1 MADTRFLP
9 YSEAAELLRRY
20 DIPLAPQ
27 RLVQTTEEAV
37 AAANELGYP
46 LALKGIATRATHKS
60 DAGLLRLHLED
71 EAAVASAS
79 HALLAT
85 GSALGL
91 EGLLVQA
98 MVPPAVEMLA
108 GITVDEQFGP
118 LLALGS
124 GGILVELLDDVVL
137 RLPPLNKAQ
146 ARRMIAATRSWPL
159 LQGFRGRPPGDVP
172 ALVQLLANLSRLAQ
186 AESQRLASLDLNPVM
201 VLPQSQG
208 VRVVDLRI
216 AVHSQ

>member
-1 MADTRFLP
+1 MAKTSFLP
-9 YSEAAELLRRY
+9 YMEAAELLRSY

-27 RLVQTTEEAV
+27 RLVQTAEEAV

-46 LALKGIATRATHKS
+46 VALKGIAAKASHKS

-71 EAAVASAS
+71 EAAVAGA
-79 HALLAT
+79 AETLLAT
-85 GSALGL
+85 GARLSL

-137 RLPPLNKAQ
+137 RLPPLNEAQ
-146 ARRMIAATRSWPL
+146 ARRMVTATRSWLL
-159 LQGFRGRPPGDVP
+159 LQGFRGQPPADVP
-172 ALVQLLANLSRLAQ
+172 ALVQLLTNLSRLAQ
-186 AESQRLASLDLNPVM
+186 AESHHLASLDLNPVM
-201 VLPQSQG
+201 ILPQGQG
-208 VRVVDLRI
+208 VQVVDLRI
-216 AVHSQ
+216 AVHS

>member
-1 MADTRFLP
+1 MAKTSFLP
-9 YSEAAELLRRY
+9 YMEAAELLRSY

-27 RLVQTTEEAV
+27 RLVQTAEEAV

-46 LALKGIATRATHKS
+46 VALKGIAAKASHKS

-71 EAAVASAS
+71 EAAVAGA
-79 HALLAT
+79 AETLLAT
-85 GSALGL
+85 GATLSL

-137 RLPPLNKAQ
+137 RLPPLNEAQ
-146 ARRMIAATRSWPL
+146 ARRMVTATRSWLL
-159 LQGFRGRPPGDVP
+159 LQGFRGQPPADVP
-172 ALVQLLANLSRLAQ
+172 ALVQLLTNLSRLAQ
-186 AESQRLASLDLNPVM
+186 AESHHLASLDLNPVM
-201 VLPQSQG
+201 ILPQGQG
-208 VRVVDLRI
+208 VQVVDLRI
-216 AVHSQ
+216 AVHS

>member
-1 MADTRFLP
+1 M
-9 YSEAAELLRRY
+9 EAAELLRSY

-27 RLVQTTEEAV
+27 RLVQTAEEAV

-46 LALKGIATRATHKS
+46 VALKGIAAKASHKS

-71 EAAVASAS
+71 EAAVAGA
-79 HALLAT
+79 AETLLTTGAT
-85 GSALGL
+85 LAL

-137 RLPPLNKAQ
+137 RL
-146 ARRMIAATRSWPL
+146 
-159 LQGFRGRPPGDVP
+159 
-172 ALVQLLANLSRLAQ
+172 
-186 AESQRLASLDLNPVM
+186 
-201 VLPQSQG
+201 
-208 VRVVDLRI
+208 
-216 AVHSQ
+216 

>member
-1 MADTRFLP
+1 MAKTSFLP
-9 YSEAAELLRRY
+9 YMEAAELLRSY

-27 RLVQTTEEAV
+27 RLVQTAEEAV

-46 LALKGIATRATHKS
+46 VALKGIAAKATHKS
-60 DAGLLRLHLED
+60 DAGLLRLDLED
-71 EAAVASAS
+71 EAAVAGA
-79 HALLAT
+79 AETLLAT
-85 GSALGL
+85 GARLSL

-137 RLPPLNKAQ
+137 RLPPLNEAQ
-146 ARRMIAATRSWPL
+146 ARRMVTATRSWPL
-159 LQGFRGRPPGDVP
+159 LQGFRGQPPADVP
-172 ALVQLLANLSRLAQ
+172 ALVQLLTNLSRLAQ
-186 AESQRLASLDLNPVM
+186 AESHHLASLDLNPVM
-201 VLPQSQG
+201 ILPQGQG
-208 VRVVDLRI
+208 VQVVDLRI
-216 AVHSQ
+216 AVHS

>member
-1 MADTRFLP
+1 MAKTSFLP
-9 YSEAAELLRRY
+9 YMEAAELLRSY

-27 RLVQTTEEAV
+27 RLVQTAEEAV

-46 LALKGIATRATHKS
+46 VALKAIAAKATHKS
-60 DAGLLRLHLED
+60 DAGLLRLDLED
-71 EAAVASAS
+71 EAAVAGA
-79 HALLAT
+79 AETLLAT
-85 GSALGL
+85 GATLSL

-137 RLPPLNKAQ
+137 RLPPLNEAQ
-146 ARRMIAATRSWPL
+146 ARRMVTATRSWPL
-159 LQGFRGRPPGDVP
+159 LQGFRGQPPADVP
-172 ALVQLLANLSRLAQ
+172 ALVQLLTNLSRLAQ
-186 AESQRLASLDLNPVM
+186 AESHHLASLDLNPVM
-201 VLPQSQG
+201 ILPQGQG
-208 VRVVDLRI
+208 VQVVDLRI
-216 AVHSQ
+216 AVHS

>member
-1 MADTRFLP
+1 MAKTSFLP
-9 YSEAAELLRRY
+9 YMEAAELLRSY

-27 RLVQTTEEAV
+27 RLVQTAEEAV

-46 LALKGIATRATHKS
+46 VALKGIAAKASHKS

-71 EAAVASAS
+71 EAAVAGA
-79 HALLAT
+79 AETLLAT
-85 GSALGL
+85 GARLSL

-137 RLPPLNKAQ
+137 RLPPLNEAQ
-146 ARRMIAATRSWPL
+146 ARRMVTATRSWPL
-159 LQGFRGRPPGDVP
+159 LQGFRGQPPADVP
-172 ALVQLLANLSRLAQ
+172 ALVQLLTNLSRLAQ
-186 AESQRLASLDLNPVM
+186 AESHHLASLDLNPVM
-201 VLPQSQG
+201 ILPQGQG
-208 VRVVDLRI
+208 VQVVDLRI
-216 AVHSQ
+216 AVHS

>member
-1 MADTRFLP
+1 MAKTSFLP
-9 YSEAAELLRRY
+9 YMEAAELLRSY

-27 RLVQTTEEAV
+27 RLVQTAEEAV

-46 LALKGIATRATHKS
+46 VALKGIAAKATHKS
-60 DAGLLRLHLED
+60 DAGLLRLDLED
-71 EAAVASAS
+71 EAAVAGA
-79 HALLAT
+79 AETLLAT
-85 GSALGL
+85 GATLSL

-137 RLPPLNKAQ
+137 RLPPLNEAQ
-146 ARRMIAATRSWPL
+146 ARRMVTATRSWPL
-159 LQGFRGRPPGDVP
+159 LQGFRGQPPADVP
-172 ALVQLLANLSRLAQ
+172 ALVQLLTNLSRLAQ
-186 AESQRLASLDLNPVM
+186 AESHHLASLDLNPVM
-201 VLPQSQG
+201 ILPQGQG
-208 VRVVDLRI
+208 VQVVDLRI
-216 AVHSQ
+216 AVHS

>member
-1 MADTRFLP
+1 MAKTSFLP
-9 YSEAAELLRRY
+9 YMEAAELLRSY

-27 RLVQTTEEAV
+27 RLVQTAEEAV

-46 LALKGIATRATHKS
+46 VALKGIAAKASHKS

-71 EAAVASAS
+71 EVAVAGA
-79 HALLAT
+79 AETLLTTGAT
-85 GSALGL
+85 LSL

-137 RLPPLNKAQ
+137 RLPPLNEAQ
-146 ARRMIAATRSWPL
+146 ARRMVTATRSWLL
-159 LQGFRGRPPGDVP
+159 LQGFRGQPPADVP
-172 ALVQLLANLSRLAQ
+172 ALVQLLTNLSRLAQ
-186 AESQRLASLDLNPVM
+186 AESHHLASLDLNPVM
-201 VLPQSQG
+201 ILPQGQG
-208 VRVVDLRI
+208 VQVVDLRI
-216 AVHSQ
+216 AVHS

>member
-1 MADTRFLP
+1 MAKTSFLP
-9 YSEAAELLRRY
+9 YMEAAELLRSY

-27 RLVQTTEEAV
+27 RLVQTAEEAV

-46 LALKGIATRATHKS
+46 VALKGIAAKASHKS

-71 EAAVASAS
+71 EAAVAGA
-79 HALLAT
+79 AETLLAT
-85 GSALGL
+85 GATLSL

-137 RLPPLNKAQ
+137 RLPPLNEAQ
-146 ARRMIAATRSWPL
+146 ARRMVTATRSWPL
-159 LQGFRGRPPGDVP
+159 LQGFRGQPPADVP
-172 ALVQLLANLSRLAQ
+172 ALVQLLTNLSRLAQ
-186 AESQRLASLDLNPVM
+186 AESHHLASLDLNPVM
-201 VLPQSQG
+201 ILPQGQG
-208 VRVVDLRI
+208 VQVVDLRI
-216 AVHSQ
+216 AVHS